1 MHKKTKYL
9 NPMGNIDPVDIAY
22 IIKYHKDLISKYPQ
36 NENLTMGWAID
47 SQNIRF
53 NILSKI
59 DDLNNKSILDVGC
72 GNAMLYD
79 YLIKL
84 YPNLR
89 YVGLDLLDEFLN
101 NAMKRLSNKKD
112 VNFYKG
118 NFMSE
123 QLPLLD
129 YYLVSGAFNYKNSNP
144 LFIFQSIQHLFNSSR
159 FGLGFNLLSMAPSN
173 QQIAVAYN
181 KQMIFEFCK
190 MLSPKCKLIDDYLE
204 NDYTIYLYH

>member
-1 MHKKTKYL
+1 
-9 NPMGNIDPVDIAY
+9 MGTIDPVDVAY
-22 IIKYHKDLISKYPQ
+22 IIKYHKELISKYPQ
-36 NENLTMGWAID
+36 DDNLTMGWAID
-47 SQNIRF
+47 SQNVRF
-53 NILSKI
+53 KILSEI
-59 DDLNNKSILDVGC
+59 DDLNNKSILDIGC

-79 YLIKL
+79 YLIQL
-84 YPNLR
+84 YPNFR
-89 YVGLDLLDEFLN
+89 YVGLDLIDEFLN
-101 NAMKRLSNKKD
+101 NAMKRLFNKID

-129 YYLVSGAFNYKNSNP
+129 YYIVSGAFNYKNSNP

-159 FGLGFNLLSMAPSN
+159 FGLGFNLLSNVPSN

-190 MLSPKCKLIDDYLE
+190 ILTPKCKLIDDYLE
-204 NDYTIYLYH
+204 NDYTLFLYH